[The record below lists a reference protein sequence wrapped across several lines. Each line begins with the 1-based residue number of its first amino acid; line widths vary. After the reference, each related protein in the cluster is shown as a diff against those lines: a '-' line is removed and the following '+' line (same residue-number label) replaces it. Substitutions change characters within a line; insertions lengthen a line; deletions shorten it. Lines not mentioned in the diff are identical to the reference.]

1 MGVMDAPKFPSDLK
15 IVFVVSPE
23 KFAAFEDALDSEP
36 APDPKLAALMSE
48 PVPWDTGG

>member
-1 MGVMDAPKFPSDLK
+1 MDTPKFPSDRK

-23 KFAAFEDALDSEP
+23 EFAAFEDALDSEP